1 MYMKTHIVETSQIV
15 VVAVVIIIT
24 VIIETRER
32 QAAH

>member
-1 MYMKTHIVETSQIV
+1 MYMKSHIVETSQIV